1 MRILVYISVVFL
13 ILTSCKTQNILE
25 KSRSELRMLEV
36 DMDSSFFYNPEFEY
50 RIKHGDKLSVSIWHH
65 DDLSVGSAYS
75 IYNAYEVSGRWVM
88 VDANVMAALPGI
100 GEYYVEGFTANQL
113 KDSIV
118 GVLSAYIKEPIVNVK
133 VLNKTITV
141 LGEVN
146 APGKLKIEKDQ
157 ISVLELVAS
166 CGGFSTFANLKYVQ
180 VLRQD
185 GNDVRMVSVNL
196 AQSGDY
202 FAKNIQV
209 QPGDVVL
216 VPSRKY
222 KEFDRRISVL
232 IPFTTAITAGSI
244 LLGLF

>member
-1 MRILVYISVVFL
+1 M
-13 ILTSCKTQNILE
+13 
-25 KSRSELRMLEV
+25 
-36 DMDSSFFYNPEFEY
+36 
-50 RIKHGDKLSVSIWHH
+50 
-65 DDLSVGSAYS
+65 
-75 IYNAYEVSGRWVM
+75 
-88 VDANVMAALPGI
+88 
-100 GEYYVEGFTANQL
+100 
-113 KDSIV
+113 
-118 GVLSAYIKEPIVNVK
+118 
-133 VLNKTITV
+133 
-141 LGEVN
+141 
-146 APGKLKIEKDQ
+146 
-157 ISVLELVAS
+157 
-166 CGGFSTFANLKYVQ
+166 Q